1 MRQRRTRKK
10 VKRMSVN
17 NLVSLIGRPTK
28 EMDFRQNGENS
39 VARFSL
45 AVDRKFSKEKQADF
59 ISCVAF
65 NKTAEI
71 LNQYVKK
78 GQRIAVMGEIRTD
91 PYEEDGKKV
100 YTTDVVVSEFEFA
113 SSKSEEGQPTAPDD
127 FINVEDVDS
136 VGLPFK

>member
-65 NKTAEI
+65 NKTAEN
-71 LNQYVKK
+71 LNKYVKK
-78 GQRIAVMGEIRTD
+78 GQKIAVMGEIRTGS
-91 PYEEDGKKV
+91 YEKDGKKV

-113 SSKSEEGQPTAPDD
+113 SSKSEEGQPNAPED
-127 FINVEDVDS
+127 FINVEDVDG
-136 VGLPFK
+136 VTLPFK

>member
-1 MRQRRTRKK
+1 
-10 VKRMSVN
+10 MSVN

-28 EMDFRQNGENS
+28 DMDFRQNGENS

-65 NKTAEI
+65 NKTAEN
-71 LNQYVKK
+71 LNKHVKK
-78 GQRIAVMGEIRTD
+78 GQKIAVMGEIRTGS
-91 PYEEDGKKV
+91 YEKDGKKV

-113 SSKSEEGQPTAPDD
+113 SSKSEEGQEGQQPTAPDD
-127 FINVEDVDS
+127 NFVDVPEGIESD
-136 VGLPFK
+136 LPFK

>member
-1 MRQRRTRKK
+1 
-10 VKRMSVN
+10 MSVN

-28 EMDFRQNGENS
+28 DMDFRQNGENS

-65 NKTAEI
+65 NKTAEN
-71 LNQYVKK
+71 LNKYVKK
-78 GQRIAVMGEIRTD
+78 GQKIAVMGEIRTGS
-91 PYEEDGKKV
+91 YEKDGKKV